1 MYRTALLRGMEG
13 SRSLRTCGRQTAE
26 GRASQPR
33 AVQCDI
39 ELHMFSFEGVCRFNA
54 VHWAGSR
61 VGMSTELQTI
71 SSALTWSIRNCF
83 SSPMVPAQAGT
94 LRTWSAVM
102 KASVNHFW
110 PAACGGGEGTNQG
123 EPFGGWAPGCSTCR

>member
-1 MYRTALLRGMEG
+1 MQCIGQG
-13 SRSLRTCGRQTAE
+13 P
-26 GRASQPR
+26 AS
-33 AVQCDI
+33 AC
-39 ELHMFSFEGVCRFNA
+39 
-54 VHWAGSR
+54 
-61 VGMSTELQTI
+61 TELQTI